1 MSITF
6 TYFLPGFALYV
17 INIFIYIQQVSKEI
31 KTRLTYRSYN
41 HKTVKQFSHKQFTQS
56 VYNRILLHAVRLM
69 RLIKCQ
75 STKLINCTCIKFR
88 LLVSHRTSTHR
99 SGEKGTKYWKAVESC
114 SSNDKS
120 NVSDVPY
127 KRESDIQV

>member
-88 LLVSHRTSTHR
+88 LLVSHRTRRCTR
-99 SGEKGTKYWKAVESC
+99 SCTVGVLIVITSKKQRVLSWFL
-114 SSNDKS
+114 
-120 NVSDVPY
+120 
-127 KRESDIQV
+127 

>member
-1 MSITF
+1 MNYKGKYKSFYMHNRYARQISIPYCICIIMLITF

-75 STKLINCTCIKFR
+75 STKLINYTCIKFR
-88 LLVSHRTSTHR
+88 LLVSHRTNQAIAYNFT
-99 SGEKGTKYWKAVESC
+99 
-114 SSNDKS
+114 
-120 NVSDVPY
+120 
-127 KRESDIQV
+127 